1 MCFILSQLSHH
12 TNRESFSCNQGQCE
26 IVEDTPLYR
35 YYYQTFKIT
44 AVAKHVKHGT
54 LIRAVIN
61 NWIDKKNLKAL
72 GNMVKKQVST
82 TLAGIGLGVSQANAP
97 IPTKFWDTLGK
108 RAGNVKKGTKI
119 VTKIGQTALKFLCDY
134 DPVTKQVQSQ
144 KNDGWNDC
152 K

>member
-1 MCFILSQLSHH
+1 
-12 TNRESFSCNQGQCE
+12 
-26 IVEDTPLYR
+26 
-35 YYYQTFKIT
+35 
-44 AVAKHVKHGT
+44 
-54 LIRAVIN
+54 
-61 NWIDKKNLKAL
+61 
-72 GNMVKKQVST
+72 
-82 TLAGIGLGVSQANAP
+82 LAGIGLGVSQANAP